1 MFVVSLILLM
11 VFLFGGL
18 AFFLRH
24 LLTRNISNATSHLQ
38 RMLKDTAG
46 QEEKIKKKIEEAEL
60 KYKETI
66 EKAKKDG
73 VEIKAKAAQ
82 EIDEERNNII
92 EQAHQQSEAII
103 ERAHSTCDL
112 IKTELQTHI
121 NEKAIILA
129 KELACQVI
137 PENITQSMHVMWLD
151 TLIAGGIE
159 GIDKLK
165 IPEQVHQVEIT
176 SAITLTDEQ
185 RSNLKNKLQ
194 EVLDRGIEIIEKVD
208 PDLVAGVVINMGNLV
223 FDGSFQAKVK
233 ELVYVPSPEKTE

>member
-1 MFVVSLILLM
+1 MFIISLILLM
-11 VFLFGGL
+11 VAIFGGL

-60 KYKETI
+60 QYNETI
-66 EKAKKDG
+66 EKAKKEG

-82 EIDEERNNII
+82 EID
-92 EQAHQQSEAII
+92 I
-103 ERAHSTCDL
+103 ERANSTCEV

-121 NEKAIILA
+121 NEKAIVLA
-129 KELACQVI
+129 KELACLVI
-137 PENITQSMHVMWLD
+137 PQNIAQSMHVIWLD
-151 TLIAGGIE
+151 ALIAGGIE

-165 IPEQVHQVEIT
+165 IPEDVHQVEIT
-176 SAITLTDEQ
+176 SAVTLTDEQ
-185 RSNLKNKLQ
+185 RNNLKNKLQ
-194 EVLDRGIEIIEKVD
+194 EVLEREIEIIEKID
-208 PDLVAGVVINMGNLV
+208 PALVAGIVINIGNLV